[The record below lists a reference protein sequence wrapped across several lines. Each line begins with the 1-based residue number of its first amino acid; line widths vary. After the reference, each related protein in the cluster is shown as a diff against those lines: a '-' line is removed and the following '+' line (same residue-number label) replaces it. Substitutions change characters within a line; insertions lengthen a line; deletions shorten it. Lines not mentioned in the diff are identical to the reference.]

1 MKQDLLMR
9 PLSLA
14 DCIRMT
20 RRSANVIMAVT
31 LVMVIATSLFPVEI
45 SGKAIVISAAA
56 AVVLDLVFT
65 ALIGLRHGRI

>member
-1 MKQDLLMR
+1 MKQNLLMR

-65 ALIGLRHGRI
+65 ALIGLRHGRV

>member
-1 MKQDLLMR
+1 MKQNLLMR

-31 LVMVIATSLFPVEI
+31 LVMVITTSLFPVEI

-65 ALIGLRHGRI
+65 ALIGLRHGRV

>member
-1 MKQDLLMR
+1 MKQNLLMR

-31 LVMVIATSLFPVEI
+31 LVMVIATSLSPVEI

-65 ALIGLRHGRI
+65 ALIGLRHGRV